1 MDLPDVPC
9 PFHELTGLLC
19 PLCGGTR
26 AALRLLDG
34 DLAGSL
40 GLNVLLLPLAAVV
53 AYVFVAN
60 LAAAGGRLPAPPTW
74 LPRAVALVLV
84 AFTVVRNLP
93 GGELLGPPG

>member
-1 MDLPDVPC
+1 MPC

-26 AALRLLDG
+26 AAFRLLEG

-40 GLNVLLLPLAAVV
+40 GLNLLLLPLGAVV
-53 AYVFVAN
+53 AYVALTNVAA
-60 LAAAGGRLPAPPTW
+60 LSGRLQSPPAW
-74 LPRAVALVLV
+74 LPKAIAVVLV

-93 GGELLGPPG
+93 GGEFLGPSG

>member
-40 GLNVLLLPLAAVV
+40 GLNVLLLPLGLVV
-53 AYVFVAN
+53 AYVAVAN
-60 LAAAGGRLPAPPTW
+60 LGMLAGRVPPPPAW
-74 LPRAVALVLV
+74 LPKAMALVLA

-93 GGELLGPPG
+93 GGEFLGPPG

>member
-1 MDLPDVPC
+1 MPC

-26 AALRLLDG
+26 AAFRLLEG

-40 GLNVLLLPLAAVV
+40 GLNLLLLPLGAVV
-53 AYVFVAN
+53 AYVALTNVAA
-60 LAAAGGRLPAPPTW
+60 LSGRLQAPPVW
-74 LPRAVALVLV
+74 LPKAIAVVLV

-93 GGELLGPPG
+93 GGEFLGPSG

>member
-1 MDLPDVPC
+1 MPC

-26 AALRLLDG
+26 AAFRLLEG

-53 AYVFVAN
+53 LYVA
-60 LAAAGGRLPAPPTW
+60 LSPRTGRVPPDW
-74 LPRAVALVLV
+74 LPKAVAVVLV
-84 AFTVVRNLP
+84 AFTVARNLP
-93 GGELLGPPG
+93 GAEFLGPPG

>member
-1 MDLPDVPC
+1 MDLPDLPC

-26 AALRLLDG
+26 AAFRLLEG

-40 GLNVLLLPLAAVV
+40 GLNLLLLPLAAVV
-53 AYVFVAN
+53 LYVALVN
-60 LAAAGGRLPAPPTW
+60 LGARFPPPPAW
-74 LPRAVALVLV
+74 LPKAIALVLV
-84 AFTVVRNLP
+84 AFTIVRNLP

>member
-1 MDLPDVPC
+1 VPC

-26 AALRLLDG
+26 AAFRLLEG

-40 GLNVLLLPLAAVV
+40 GLNLLLLPLGAVV
-53 AYVFVAN
+53 AYVALAN
-60 LAAAGGRLPAPPTW
+60 LVGPGRLRPPPTW
-74 LPRAVALVLV
+74 LPRAIAVVLV

-93 GGELLGPPG
+93 GAELLGPPG

>member
-1 MDLPDVPC
+1 MPC

-26 AALRLLDG
+26 AAFRLLEG

-40 GLNVLLLPLAAVV
+40 GLNLLLLPLGAVV
-53 AYVFVAN
+53 AYVALTN
-60 LAAAGGRLPAPPTW
+60 LSALSGRLPPPPIW
-74 LPRAVALVLV
+74 LPKAIAVVLV

-93 GGELLGPPG
+93 GVEALGPPG